1 MPLITVLQND
11 SSTLSASLSERKCYT
26 IYTSPCQS
34 RGCQLQSK
42 DTHCCRSIK
51 HRWASLHKVK
61 VHTAVCSHFL
71 SSGHSLSLYTCMH
84 LKIPSWCLEN
94 LFSCLISRISL
105 ILCIYFN
112 LHLFLYFDCSLCSS
126 IETCLILQTLLCFS
140 LFLFGLPWILQ
151 WQNEYFSLCT
161 SITSLKP
168 DLAPALLMA
177 WTFSC
182 CFHPIPSRAKHHR
195 PAHNEDLLIDHCGQH
210 AAGSKQPFFQ
220 RASQRNMSEC
230 CPLWVSP
237 VSDISPTVVL
247 FCVIVLLS

>member
-11 SSTLSASLSERKCYT
+11 SSTLSASLSVRKCYT

-42 DTHCCRSIK
+42 DTHCGRSIK

-61 VHTAVCSHFL
+61 VHTQRCVHTFSPVAIL
-71 SSGHSLSLYTCMH
+71 SACIPACTSKFHYSAFKTC
-84 LKIPSWCLEN
+84 
-94 LFSCLISRISL
+94 FISRISL

-112 LHLFLYFDCSLCSS
+112 IHLFLYFDCSLCSS
-126 IETCLILQTLLCFS
+126 LVTCLILQTLFCFS

-151 WQNEYFSLCT
+151 WQSEYFTLCT
-161 SITSLKP
+161 SITSIKQ

-177 WTFSC
+177 WAFSC

-195 PAHNEDLLIDHCGQH
+195 PAHNEDLLIDHCGQN
-210 AAGSKQPFFQ
+210 AAGPKRPFFQ
-220 RASQRNMSEC
+220 RAPQGNMSEC
-230 CPLWVSP
+230 CPLWVPCVRHLPYS
-237 VSDISPTVVL
+237 VL